1 MVLWRII
8 GTVVG
13 GLLFIIGIPLLIS
26 PIPLGALLLF
36 IATIILVASNP
47 MAAKLLKMA
56 RKRFRWLN
64 RFFRRAEKV
73 LPKDIAKPIADTDDT
88 DDKEEEDQ
96 AAPHRSH
103 HLGEPMRRTGIHR
116 RLR

>member
-13 GLLFIIGIPLLIS
+13 GALFLIGIPLLIS

-36 IATIILVASNP
+36 VATIILVASNP
-47 MAAKLLKMA
+47 LAAKLLKAA

-64 RFFRRAEKV
+64 RFFRKAEKV
-73 LPKDIAKPIADTDDT
+73 LPKDIAKPIADTDDET
-88 DDKEEEDQ
+88 DQEDEE
-96 AAPHRSH
+96 PPVKKH
-103 HLGEPMRRTGIHR
+103 HYGEPMRRTGVHR